1 MNSMLQEFQY
11 KCSNEDRYMKKI
23 AFGKV
28 GIAVGIAAILLLGI
42 ITATAPSANKERV
55 QTEYLTSRSAQTWID
70 RSVYQNGWR
79 AQMVKHNGQA
89 VDGSFVFAKGDNLT
103 VEVPKELTGSHKIGI
118 SYHAETAE
126 PSDVLFSVVYGEA
139 NYTAYLPLVWQDRVQ
154 GERYPTDRYGNER
167 ANTQVVCTESVFSP
181 LQDNIDI
188 NMEDIVLSLSGGNLV
203 ITNTTQSVVI
213 EGIWLYEEKESKSY
227 QEYRRGIQKNGESIG
242 IVTVQGEDFSIK
254 SDAHIRSNNTN
265 KPSLTPYNT
274 YYRMINTLDGSSFG
288 SAGQKVMWEF
298 EVEADGWYELGV
310 NFCQNSA
317 VNKKVYREIEI
328 DGILPFAEL
337 SLVPFPQ
344 TKNLAYETMFLSDE
358 AGEAY
363 QIYLEKGRH
372 TIAMTAQLGDAK
384 AIYEELKSLVTDMNA
399 LGMDITK
406 ITAGVS
412 DKNRTWDLDAY
423 LPNAVEDME
432 GYIKRIEEVYKKLEV
447 LEGEKPTYADSLLY
461 AAQVLRQLLEKPRLI
476 PNQLDLFN
484 TGDNSAVKHINTVIN
499 NLTRSNLDVDE
510 LYIKAANETFRE
522 KKTSTAISIANSVRK
537 FLYSLNPEAVESTKG
552 TSGSEDTLQVWMSR
566 SSVYV
571 QVLQSMVDAAEELEG
586 LKVDISIMPSEQKL
600 VLASAAGTN
609 PDVVL
614 GASSGTPYKFAIR
627 GAAKDLT
634 EYEDFLSFYNSE
646 YNLENLV
653 PCAYDG
659 GVYGATETQDYRVL
673 FYRKDI
679 LETLGIE
686 VPDTWDDVQEI
697 MPTLL
702 RYNKN
707 ISLPIA
713 NLVGFKTLSTTT
725 PYIYQNGGTLYTEDG
740 SGIGL
745 MNGNTITAMNNLTD
759 LFKVYAVEEYVASF
773 YNSFRYGDTPLGIG
787 GVSAYVQMTE
797 AAPELAGL
805 WDIAPVPGTLQE
817 DGTVLRSGNASMTTC
832 MIFNNTNM
840 SEEAWR
846 FLKWWLSAET
856 QTAFAETM
864 ELSYGTEYRWNTANL
879 KAFEETSY
887 PEEHKEVIKSVWND
901 QKENVQHPASYI
913 VEREISNAFT
923 NATVNGDTVIEAL
936 DASKLVADREIM
948 RKLKEFGYV
957 DSAGNLVKNYPIEV
971 MNDIKA
977 KLKEQTKGGG
987 K

>member
-1 MNSMLQEFQY
+1 
-11 KCSNEDRYMKKI
+11 MKKI
-23 AFGKV
+23 ANSKV
-28 GIAVGIAAILLLGI
+28 WIAVALTVILLLGI
-42 ITATAPSANKERV
+42 TTAAAPSANKERIE
-55 QTEYLTSRSAQTWID
+55 TEYLTTLSAQTWTD
-70 RSVYQNGWR
+70 QSVYQDGWR
-79 AQMVKHNGQA
+79 AQNVKLNDQI
-89 VDGSFVFAKGDNLT
+89 VTESFEFTKGDNLV
-103 VEVPKELTGSHKIGI
+103 VEIPQDLTGNRKIGLL
-118 SYHAETAE
+118 YHVDAAE
-126 PSDVLFSVVYGEA
+126 PSDVLFTVAYGEA
-139 NYTAYLPLVWQDRVQ
+139 RYTAYLPLAWQDDVQ
-154 GERYPTDRYGNER
+154 EQRYPTDRYGNER
-167 ANTQVVCTESVFSP
+167 ANTQVVRTDSIFTP

-188 NMEDIVLSLSGGNLV
+188 NMEDIELSLAGGNLV

-213 EGIWLYEEKESKSY
+213 EEIWLYEEKEVVSYDKYVSSISSDKKSS
-227 QEYRRGIQKNGESIG
+227 GV
-242 IVTVQGEDFSIK
+242 VTVQGEDFSIK
-254 SDAHIRSNNTN
+254 SDPHIRSNNTN

-274 YYRMINTLDGSSFG
+274 YYRMMNTLEGGSFG

-298 EVEADGWYELGV
+298 EVEADGWYEIGL

-317 VNKKVYREIEI
+317 VSKKVYREIEI
-328 DGILPFAEL
+328 DGQVPFAEF
-337 SLVPFPQ
+337 SLVSFPQ
-344 TKNLAYETMFLSDE
+344 TKNLAYVTTFLSDAE
-358 AGEAY
+358 GNAY
-363 QIYLEKGRH
+363 KVYLEKGRH
-372 TIAMTAQLGDAK
+372 TIAMTAQLGEAK
-384 AIYEELKSLVTDMNA
+384 EVYQDLKALVDDMNA

-412 DKNRTWDLDAY
+412 DKNRTWNLDAY
-423 LPNAVEDME
+423 LPNAVGDMN
-432 GYIKRIEEVYKKLEV
+432 GYIERIQAAYEKLEK

-461 AAQVLRQLLEKPRLI
+461 AAQVLEQLLEKPRLI
-476 PNQLDLFN
+476 PNKLDLFN

-499 NLTRSNLDVDE
+499 NLTRSNLGVDE
-510 LYIKAANETFRE
+510 MYIKAADETFE
-522 KKTSTAISIANSVRK
+522 VKKPSAVVSVANSVRK
-537 FLYSLNPEAVESTKG
+537 FLYSLDPEAVESTQG

-586 LKVDISIMPSEQKL
+586 IKVDISIMPSEQKL

-609 PDVVL
+609 PDVVI
-614 GASSGTPYKFAIR
+614 GASSTTPYKFAIR

-634 EYEDFLSFYNSE
+634 EYEDFLTFYNDE

-679 LETLGIE
+679 LDTLGIE

-713 NLVGFKTLSTTT
+713 NLVGFKSLGTTA
-725 PYIYQNGGTLYTEDG
+725 PYIYQNDGKLYTDDG
-740 SGIGL
+740 TGIGL
-745 MNGNTITAMNNLTD
+745 MDANTITAMTKLTD

-787 GVSAYVQMTE
+787 GVSTYVQMTE

-805 WDIAPVPGTLQE
+805 WDIAPVPGTIQE
-817 DGTVLRSGNASMTTC
+817 DGSVLRSGNASMTTC
-832 MIFNNTNM
+832 MIFGNTDM
-840 SEEAWR
+840 SEESWK
-846 FLKWWLSAET
+846 FMKWWLSAET

-879 KAFEETSY
+879 KSFEETSY
-887 PEEHKEVIKSVWND
+887 PDEHKEVIKIAWNH
-901 QKENVQHPASYI
+901 QKENPQHPASYI

-936 DASKLVADREIM
+936 DASKLVSDREIM

-957 DSAGNLVKNYPIEV
+957 DSEGNLQRNYPIEV

-977 KLKEQTKGGG
+977 KLEEQTKGGN

>member
-1 MNSMLQEFQY
+1 
-11 KCSNEDRYMKKI
+11 MKKI
-23 AFGKV
+23 AFSKV
-28 GIAVGIAAILLLGI
+28 GIAAGLAAIMLLGI
-42 ITATAPSANKERV
+42 TTAAAPSANKERKETKYS
-55 QTEYLTSRSAQTWID
+55 TELSAKNWTD
-70 RSVYQNGWR
+70 SSVYEDGYKAESVMLNGET
-79 AQMVKHNGQA
+79 QVE
-89 VDGSFVFAKGDNLT
+89 SFSFQKNDVLT
-103 VEVPKELTGSHKIGI
+103 IEVPQELKGI
-118 SYHAETAE
+118 RKLGLRYHASETAETA
-126 PSDVLFSVVYGEA
+126 DVLFNVGYGD
-139 NYTAYLPLVWQDRVQ
+139 NTYTAFLPLLWKDSV
-154 GERYPTDRYGNER
+154 GEEGRYPTDRYGNER
-167 ANTQVVCTESVFSP
+167 ANTQVVCSESVFAP
-181 LQDNIDI
+181 LQDNVDI
-188 NMEDIVLSLSGGNLV
+188 NMNDIAIELNGGAIV
-203 ITNTTQSVVI
+203 ITNTSQTVVI
-213 EGIWLYEEKESKSY
+213 DEIWLYEETELKTY
-227 QEYRRGIQKNGESIG
+227 DEYRKEVQKDGKSSG
-242 IVTVQGEDFSIK
+242 VVTLQGEDFSIK
-254 SDAHIRSNNTN
+254 SDPHIRSNNTN
-265 KPSLTPYNT
+265 KTSLTPYNT
-274 YYRMINTLDGSSFG
+274 YYRMINVLDGESFG

-298 EVEADGWYELGV
+298 EVEADGFYEIGLK
-310 NFCQNSA
+310 FCQNSA
-317 VNKKVYREIEI
+317 VSKKAYRTFEI
-328 DGILPFAEL
+328 DGQVPFAEL
-337 SLVPFPQ
+337 ALVPFEQ
-344 TKNLAYETMFLSDE
+344 TRNITYETTFLADGK
-358 AGEAY
+358 GEAY
-363 QIYLEKGRH
+363 QIYLTKGRH
-372 TIAMTAQLGDAK
+372 TIAMKAELGAVREVYD
-384 AIYEELKSLVTDMNA
+384 ELKALVQDMNA

-423 LPNAVEDME
+423 LPNAQEDMR
-432 GYIKRIEEVYKKLEV
+432 GYIEVIEKAYERLEEI
-447 LEGEKPTYADSLLY
+447 EGEKPTYADNLLY
-461 AAQVLRQLLEKPRLI
+461 SAQVLNQLLEKPRTI
-476 PNQLDLFN
+476 PNNLDLFN

-499 NLTRSNLDVDE
+499 KLTRTSLGVDE
-510 LYIKAANETFRE
+510 LYINAAENDFVLQ
-522 KKTSTAISIANSVRK
+522 KSSAFVAVANSVRK
-537 FLYSLNPEAVESTKG
+537 FLYSLDPEAMESTKG
-552 TSGSEDTLQVWMSR
+552 SSSGEDTLQVWMSR

-571 QVLQSMVDAAEELEG
+571 QVLQSMVDAAEELDG

-609 PDVVL
+609 PDVVI
-614 GASSGTPYKFAIR
+614 GAANGTPYKFAIR

-634 EYEDFLSFYNSE
+634 EYEDFLSFYNEE

-679 LETLGIE
+679 LDTLGIE

-713 NLVGFKTLSTTT
+713 NLIGFKTLGTTS
-725 PYIYQNGGTLYTEDG
+725 PYIYQNDGKLYTDDG
-740 SGIGL
+740 AGIGL
-745 MNGNTITAMNNLTD
+745 MDGNTVTAMTNLTD

-787 GVSAYVQMTE
+787 GVSTYVQMTE

-805 WDIAPVPGTLQE
+805 WDIAPVPGTIQE
-817 DGTVLRSGNASMTTC
+817 DGSVLRSGNASMTTC
-832 MIFNNTNM
+832 MIFKNTDM
-840 SEEAWR
+840 SEEAWK
-846 FLKWWLSAET
+846 FMKWWLSAET

-887 PEEHKEVIKSVWND
+887 PDEHKEVIKIAWNH
-901 QKENVQHPASYI
+901 QKENPQHPATYI

-936 DASKLVADREIM
+936 DAAKLVSDREIM

-957 DSAGNLVKNYPIEV
+957 DSEGNLERNYPIEV

-977 KLKEQTKGGG
+977 KLKEQTKGGS